1 MKTILLSILTLVF
14 ITRLSAQTG
23 EVTEDDQGIA
33 LNLFFDIN
41 IPSGYIF
48 TPTLNYRTQ
57 LRPLNR
63 PIHFFF
69 NPYLGMVKTPDSK
82 RIDPVTGQI
91 IEGSK
96 KVHLG
101 IAPQLSVGY
110 PIFYSSKYKIA
121 NVLKGTDFESN
132 GLVDK
137 TTYFVQQGLVPTHQA
152 LLAEIGYSHYP
163 VYDSYGPSVFYGLRW
178 YITQKG
184 KVEDSSDG
192 GYYNVKA
199 VMSLYL
205 YLYNRLSNDEVFEN
219 IPENN
224 LRRTGYKFGVDFTRG
239 GKWGMTI
246 AIGGC
251 PGRRD
256 AYGGTSFVLGYLDI
270 GVYKVIGLW
279 KSPL

>member
-1 MKTILLSILTLVF
+1 MKTILLSILSLIF
-14 ITRLSAQTG
+14 ITGLSVHAQ

-48 TPTLNYRTQ
+48 SPTLNYRTQ

-63 PIHFFF
+63 PFHFFF
-69 NPYLGMVKTPDSK
+69 NPYMGMIKTPDSK

-96 KVHLG
+96 KVG
-101 IAPQLSVGY
+101 FGWAPQISVGY
-110 PIFYSSKYKIA
+110 PIFYSAKYRIA

-132 GLVDK
+132 AFGDQ
-137 TTYFVQQGLVPTHQA
+137 TTYFIQQGMVPTHQA
-152 LLAEIGYSHYP
+152 LLAEIGYSRYP
-163 VYDSYGPSVFYGLRW
+163 EYDSYGPSVFYGLRW

-184 KVEDSSDG
+184 KVEDDTEDA
-192 GYYNVKA
+192 YYKVKA
-199 VMSLYL
+199 VMSLYF
-205 YLYNRLSNDEVFEN
+205 YLYNRLNNDEVFAD
-219 IPENN
+219 IPEDN
-224 LRRTGYKFGVDFTRG
+224 LRKTGYKFGVDFTRG

-251 PGRRD
+251 PGRKD
-256 AYGGTSFVLGYLDI
+256 AYGGTSFFLGYLDV